1 MTDSQTKILS
11 RLLEVTRSLD
21 SEADLESSL
30 RLILSAA
37 TELTASETASLLEY
51 DETALNFFFKY
62 VPWFNQDSQGGSTL
76 RIPLNESIAGWVLL
90 NKSSVTVNDAIN
102 DPRHSKKVDEFAGIT
117 IHSVLG
123 APLIVR
129 DVPIGVLEVFNKRSN
144 YTEEDVLI
152 VENLAA
158 LAAAAMKKDLLE
170 KKVASSKEEAR
181 ELDRMKNEFI
191 AITSHELRTPLGLI
205 LGHSTFLKE
214 LLGGSYEDQVDVIIR
229 NASRLKEIIE
239 SLTSVD
245 NYQSGGALVRS
256 RKVSIA
262 RIIEDVIVSFSE
274 MANKKKITIKKA
286 LQPGYELWVDVDAG
300 KVAIVLSNI
309 MKNAITFTNEGGE
322 IIIRGEQH
330 PDYVKV
336 SVKDNGIG
344 IPTKDLPHV
353 FDRFYQVEGH
363 LTRRHGGMGLGLSVA
378 KVMVEMHGGR
388 IWADSE
394 EGKGSIFSFILPV
407 RSEPPAPASSSP
419 FSI

>member
-1 MTDSQTKILS
+1 MTIDQGKILT

-21 SEADLESSL
+21 SEVDLESNFRS
-30 RLILSAA
+30 ILSAA
-37 TELTASETASLLEY
+37 VELTGSETALLLEY
-51 DETALNFFFKY
+51 DEASLNFFFKY
-62 VPWFNQDSQGGSTL
+62 VPWFHRVSVGSAT
-76 RIPLNESIAGWVLL
+76 RIPLNGSIAGWIFL
-90 NKSSVTVNDAIN
+90 NNAAIVV
-102 DPRHSKKVDEFAGIT
+102 DDVSKDDRHSRKVDELAGIA

-123 APLIVR
+123 APMVAR
-129 DVPIGVLEVFNKRSN
+129 GKPIGVLEVFNKREK
-144 YTEEDVLI
+144 YTAEDILI
-152 VENLAA
+152 VETLAA
-158 LAAAAMKKDLLE
+158 LAASAMQKDILE
-170 KKVASSKEEAR
+170 KGILVSKEETR
-181 ELDRMKNEFI
+181 ELDRLKNEFI

-214 LLGGSYEDQVDVIIR
+214 LIGSEHQEQVDAIIR
-229 NASRLKEIIE
+229 NAARLKEIIE

-262 RIIEDVIVSFSE
+262 RIIEDVCVSFNE
-274 MANKKKITIKKA
+274 MASKKNISLKKS
-286 LQPGYELWVDVDAG
+286 LQPGREMWVDVDGG

-309 MKNAITFTNEGGE
+309 LKNAISFTNEGGE
-322 IIIRGEQH
+322 IIIRGEQQ

-336 SVKDNGIG
+336 SVKDSGIG
-344 IPTKDLPHV
+344 IPAKDVPHV

-388 IWADSE
+388 IWVDSE

-407 RSEPPAPASSSP
+407 HTAAPPPAPVSALTS
-419 FSI
+419 